1 MDPLSNCSEVSGL
14 RMWHAKYFSNSNIWK
29 DLYVNGALCS
39 LLHMCVCFN
48 SYKLYSKAIAA

>member
-14 RMWHAKYFSNSNIWK
+14 KMWHAKYFSNSNIWK

-48 SYKLYSKAIAA
+48 